1 MRKEVKKSSFWNNF
15 GKRVPARAL
24 TYVYSVTCDTNAAR
38 LSMNSN
44 SFCRVVSG
52 GSLMSP
58 MVRNTD
64 LMVAFIGFK
73 TLILLLVAIY
83 LLLTKIYPVFCR
95 ENNNNN
101 SRQLFDPNVVL
112 DFVVHNEDRGEVFY
126 LER

>member
-1 MRKEVKKSSFWNNF
+1 
-15 GKRVPARAL
+15 
-24 TYVYSVTCDTNAAR
+24 
-38 LSMNSN
+38 
-44 SFCRVVSG
+44 
-52 GSLMSP
+52 MSP

-73 TLILLLVAIY
+73 MLILLLVAIY

-101 SRQLFDPNVVL
+101 SWQLFDPDVVF